1 MLMWVFSRLIIYSRL
16 TLFFFHVLGRVVDPR
31 EASRTRLRE
40 GVISLHKNP
49 FDVNHLQYY
58 AQTGEDERLDIL

>member
-1 MLMWVFSRLIIYSRL
+1 M
-16 TLFFFHVLGRVVDPR
+16 DPR